1 MAALTLNLI
10 IGAATGAPG
19 AAHGQDA
26 APSEYQMKAAFLY
39 NFAKYVD
46 WPVSVLPEHAPLVF
60 GVYGDDPFDGAL
72 QTIIHDKVISGHGM
86 IVRHITS
93 LRDVTNCHVLF
104 ISKSESR
111 HLEEITTALRGRPI
125 LTVSDTEGFK
135 RQGGM
140 IGLIKADNNI
150 RFEINREAAAREGLL
165 LSSKLLRLDT
175 TAPVLGE
182 NPVKPPG
189 TNDPK

>member
-104 ISKSESR
+104 ISSSEKK
-111 HLEEITTALRGRPI
+111 HWPEIMKALEGSSV
-125 LTVSDTEGFK
+125 LTVSENWNQFIAG
-135 RQGGM
+135 GGM
-140 IGLIKADNNI
+140 IYFFTEERRVCFD
-150 RFEINREAAAREGLL
+150 INDDAARKVNLNI
-165 LSSKLLRLDT
+165 SSKLIQLRK
-175 TAPVLGE
+175 
-182 NPVKPPG
+182 KPSA
-189 TNDPK
+189 